1 MNFLRS
7 SKEFKNLLFK
17 KENLFFFIFVMIIF
31 FLDRLSK
38 SKIINNLNEA
48 PYYINDYINID
59 LIWNIGIGFGL
70 FSTDSSLLYNLVTT
84 LIATIIIFLIYLL
97 TISDRIDKLIY
108 SIIVGGALGNFYDRM
123 IYKAVPDFIDLHYG
137 DFHWFT
143 FNLADIFITVG
154 IVTYIFKDLVI
165 KK

>member
-1 MNFLRS
+1 
-7 SKEFKNLLFK
+7 
-17 KENLFFFIFVMIIF
+17 MIIF